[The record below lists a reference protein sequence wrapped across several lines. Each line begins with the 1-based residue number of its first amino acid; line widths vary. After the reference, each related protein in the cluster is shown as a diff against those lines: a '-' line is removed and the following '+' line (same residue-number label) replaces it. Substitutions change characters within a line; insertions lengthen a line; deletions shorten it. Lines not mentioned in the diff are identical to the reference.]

1 LGTAFLRCEEANVL
15 DAHRAALRE
24 PTDACTVVTDMLSGR
39 PARYVKNGLVEDL
52 VASGL
57 KPVAFPGQ
65 FRLIAPLGGTGDREL
80 TALFAGQS
88 AALASDT
95 TAGALVDSL
104 AEATSECLRS
114 FSRS

>member
-1 LGTAFLRCEEANVL
+1 M
-15 DAHRAALRE
+15 
-24 PTDACTVVTDMLSGR
+24 VTDMITGR

-65 FRLIAPLGGTGDREL
+65 YRLIAPLGGTGDREVS
-80 TALFAGQS
+80 ALFAGQS

-104 AEATSECLRS
+104 AEATSECLRV
-114 FSRS
+114 FARS